1 MTDHLDRRD
10 FLKAGAAA
18 GALAAGLRITPG
30 EAQSLPA
37 DFDLEE
43 VTVAELRR
51 RMETGQDTARSVAEK
66 YLTRI
71 EAVDRAGPRLSCVI
85 ETNPDA
91 LAIAEQLDR
100 ERAGGRV
107 RGPLHGVPVLIKDN
121 IATADGMQTTA
132 GSLALVGSRPPRD
145 AHVVRLLRE
154 AGAVVLAKTNLSEWA
169 NFRSTHSTSGWS
181 GRGGLCRNPWAL
193 DRNTS
198 GSSSGT
204 GGAIAANLGAV
215 GIGTETDGSIV
226 SPSNACG
233 LVGIKPTVGL
243 VSRSGII
250 PISHT
255 QDTAG
260 PMCRTV
266 TDAALLLSAIA
277 GYDPADKWIPA
288 SYARR
293 AGGVDYTAFCRADG
307 LAGLRIGV
315 VRDKLMGYSPHAD
328 RVAEE
333 AIAVLKSLGADVV
346 DPANFAAKVVDQVG
360 EAEYEV
366 LLYEYKADLADY
378 FGWLGGSTP
387 IRTLADVIRFNEE
400 HRDREMP
407 WFGQEIMLMSEKK
420 GPLTDS
426 AYQTA
431 LASCR
436 RLARAEGIDA
446 VMREHRLDALFAPT
460 GGPAW
465 LTDLVNGDSYG
476 GGSSTMAA
484 VAGYPNVTV
493 PAGYAYGLPVGVSFF
508 GRPWSEGPL
517 IRIAYNFEQS
527 TRARRAP
534 GFPASVGREP

>member
-1 MTDHLDRRD
+1 MSDSLDRRD
-10 FLKAGAAA
+10 FIRAGAAA
-18 GALAAGLRITPG
+18 GVLAAGLRVSAA
-30 EAQSLPA
+30 EAKA
-37 DFDLEE
+37 GTVEFDLEE
-43 VTVAELRR
+43 TTVADLRG
-51 RMETGQDTARSVAEK
+51 RMASGQDSARSIAEK
-66 YLTRI
+66 YLERI
-71 EAVDRAGPRLSCVI
+71 EAVDRSGPRINCVI

-91 LAIAEQLDR
+91 LAIAGQLDR
-100 ERAGGRV
+100 ERQAGKV

-121 IATADGMQTTA
+121 LATADRMETTA
-132 GSLALVGSRPPRD
+132 GSLALLGSRPPKD
-145 AHVVRLLRE
+145 SHVARLLRE
-154 AGAVVLAKTNLSEWA
+154 AGAVILGKTNLSEWA
-169 NFRSTHSTSGWS
+169 NFRSSHSTSGWS

-204 GGAIAANLGAV
+204 GGAISANLGAV

-243 VSRSGII
+243 VSRSGIV

-266 TDAALLLSAIA
+266 ADAAILLSAIA
-277 GYDPADKWIPA
+277 GYDAEDRWIPA

-293 AGGVDYTAFCRADG
+293 TGGVDYSTFCQADG
-307 LAGLRIGV
+307 LKGVRIGV

-328 RVAEE
+328 QVAEA
-333 AIAVLKSLGADVV
+333 AIAALKSLGAEIV
-346 DPANFAAKVVDQVG
+346 DPANFAPKVVDQVG

-366 LLYEYKADLADY
+366 LLYEYKADLAGY
-378 FGWLGGSTP
+378 FAGLGDSSL
-387 IRTLADVIRFNEE
+387 IKSLADVIRFNEAN
-400 HRDREMP
+400 RDREMP
-407 WFGQEIMLMSEKK
+407 HFGQEIMLMSDKK
-420 GPLTDS
+420 GPLTDP
-426 AYQTA
+426 AYQKA
-431 LASCR
+431 LATCR
-436 RLARAEGIDA
+436 RLSRAEGIDA

-465 LTDLVNGDSYG
+465 LTDLVNGDAYG

-484 VAGYPNVTV
+484 VAGYPHVTV
-493 PAGYAYGLPVGVSFF
+493 PAGYAHGLPIGVSFF

-517 IRIAYNFEQS
+517 VRIAYNFEQA

-534 GFPASVGREP
+534 GFNPQAET